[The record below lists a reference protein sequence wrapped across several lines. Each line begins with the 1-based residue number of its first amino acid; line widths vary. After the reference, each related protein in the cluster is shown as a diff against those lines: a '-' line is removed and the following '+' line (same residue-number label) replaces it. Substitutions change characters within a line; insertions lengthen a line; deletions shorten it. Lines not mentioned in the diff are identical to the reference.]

1 MIRLTLSQM
10 RKSVGRLV
18 AAGVAI
24 MIGTAFVAATLVA
37 GETITRTSTDAIAA
51 VYAKSDLVVVG
62 LGLGPG
68 DRLTPDEVAKVA
80 AVDGVKATAVHAQL
94 DVQLETDKRNIWAR
108 VVPTASDPRLDAQV
122 VLRGALPTSPGQVAL
137 PVDMANRLGATV
149 GGTVTTPAIATDGSD
164 TAGAETLTVVGILDD
179 PNGAFA
185 MEGGAVMAS
194 QADVDRWL
202 VSYNGGEQ
210 APANAVGLTLADDA
224 DRAEVA
230 KTIEST
236 LSTEGRQVVARTLQ
250 EQAGEI
256 ARQLTGDAHTVTY
269 VVLAF
274 AALALIV
281 AGLVIANTF
290 QVLVA
295 QRTRTLALLRCVGA
309 NKRQLRTSVLLEA
322 TILGL
327 LASLSGIA
335 LGLGAAQVTLSVLST
350 RDVGVPLP
358 TVVPVSVAVF
368 AVPLLAGLLVTV
380 LAATSPARA
389 ATRVAP
395 LAALR
400 PADAP
405 SVRRGS
411 TGRLVTAILMTVIG
425 FVMLGLGA
433 AAGLMREPMIGL
445 LVGIPGGA
453 LSFVGVAVGSVFW
466 IPKVTAWVGSLA
478 ARTGPSARLATANT
492 LRNPRRTAAT
502 STALL
507 IGVTLVVMMT
517 TGAESARQTFNAS
530 LDERYSVDVAI
541 LGGHQLSADGKNKT
555 QLDAGVTSQIAA
567 VDGVTATATITRG
580 LVEAKGDD
588 VPLDVAMDDGEG
600 RQVMDAIDPATAATV
615 MRDTTDLAPFT
626 DDALV
631 ISKNWASYSNVTD
644 GQKVTLVGAGGAT
657 ADLTIQVVPSMPAGL
672 EIAVTTATLLKLDP
686 GAVTNSLLVRVA
698 DPENPRS
705 TVADIQD
712 VVDDL
717 GVWTTGPVVERAMF
731 DQVIDA
737 LLAVVV
743 GLLAVAVFIA
753 LIGVTNTLSLS
764 VLERQRENA
773 MLRAIGLTR
782 KQLRLTL
789 AVEGLLIALVGTGL
803 GVVLGTVYGWAG
815 SAAALGTFGDIAL
828 AVPWRDLGLVLVVA
842 VLAGLVASVLP
853 ARRATRTSPVEA
865 LAVD

>member
-18 AAGVAI
+18 AAGIAI

-51 VYAKSDLVVVG
+51 VYGKSDLVVVG
-62 LGLGPG
+62 IG
-68 DRLTPDEVAKVA
+68 DRLTPDEVAAVTA
-80 AVDGVKATAVHAQL
+80 ADGVEAAAVHAELGIQI
-94 DVQLETDKRNIWAR
+94 ETAERNLWVR

-122 VLRGALPTSPGQVAL
+122 VARGAGALPTNPGEIAL
-137 PVDMANRLGATV
+137 PVDMANRLGVGV
-149 GGTVTTPAIATDGSD
+149 GGTVTTPVINQDGSPG
-164 TAGAETLTVVGILDD
+164 TGSETLTVVGLLDD
-179 PNGAFA
+179 PHGAFA
-185 MEGGAVMAS
+185 LVGGAAMAS
-194 QADVDRWL
+194 QADSARWL
-202 VSYNGGEQ
+202 LSYNGGEQ
-210 APANAVGLTLADDA
+210 ALADAVGLTIADGTDRDALAQA
-224 DRAEVA
+224 
-230 KTIEST
+230 IETT
-236 LSTEGRQVVARTLQ
+236 LSTDGRQVEARTLQ
-250 EQAGEI
+250 EQAGEM
-256 ARQLTGDAHTVTY
+256 ARQLTGDANTITY

-309 NKRQLRTSVLLEA
+309 NKRQLRVSVLLEA
-322 TILGL
+322 AILGT
-327 LASLSGIA
+327 LASLAGIA
-335 LGLGAAQVTLSVLST
+335 LGLGAAQVTLSVLAT

-358 TVVPVSVAVF
+358 TVVPVTAAVF
-368 AVPLLAGLLVTV
+368 AVPLLSGLVVTI

-405 SVRRGS
+405 SIRRGS
-411 TGRLVTAILMTVIG
+411 TGRLVTATLLTLIG

-433 AAGLMREPMIGL
+433 AAGLMKEPMVGL

-530 LDERYSVDVAI
+530 FDERYSVDVAV
-541 LGGHQLSADGKNKT
+541 LGGHQLDADGKNKT
-555 QLDAGVTSQIAA
+555 QLDAAAAAQVAA

-580 LVEAKGDD
+580 VVDAPGTDIPFDVSMGDSEAR
-588 VPLDVAMDDGEG
+588 PI
-600 RQVMDAIDPATAATV
+600 MDAIDPATAATV
-615 MRDTTDLAPFT
+615 MRDTGDLAPFT

-631 ISKNWASYSNVTD
+631 ITRSWANGTSVKD
-644 GQKVTLVGAGGAT
+644 GQKVTLHGAGGAT
-657 ADLTIQVVPSMPAGL
+657 ADLTVKVVPSMPAGL
-672 EIAVTTATLLKLDP
+672 EIAVTTATLLELDP
-686 GAVTNSLLVRVA
+686 TATTNSLLVRVA
-698 DPENPRS
+698 DPEDPLD
-705 TVADIQD
+705 TVSDIQEI
-712 VVDDL
+712 VDDL

-764 VLERQRENA
+764 VIERQRENA

-789 AVEGLLIALVGTGL
+789 AMEGLLIALVGTGL

-815 SAAALGTFGDIAL
+815 SAAALGTVGDISL